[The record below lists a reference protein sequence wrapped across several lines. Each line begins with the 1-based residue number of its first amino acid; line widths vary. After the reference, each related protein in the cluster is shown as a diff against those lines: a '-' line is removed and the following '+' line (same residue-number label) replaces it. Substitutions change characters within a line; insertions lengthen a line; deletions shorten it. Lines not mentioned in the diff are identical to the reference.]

1 MTRDEALERFAPLPR
16 WRFERIVHHE
26 LTPDHPP
33 PVRLTFYQ
41 RAANNR
47 WRRYRAQQLVSPPQ
61 IDPDLARQRRQARDR
76 QRRHRARVAAAAAAK
91 ARYQFTTSP

>member
-1 MTRDEALERFAPLPR
+1 MRPDFKPRAR
-16 WRFERIVHHE
+16 WRLDRIVHHE
-26 LTPDHPP
+26 LTPDYPL

-61 IDPDLARQRRQARDR
+61 IAPDLARQRRQARDR

-91 ARYQFTTSP
+91 ARYQFAIAP